1 MSTRYF
7 RLSDDVYIPGRW
19 ELGAPTDPRGREI
32 DDPWQ
37 FADGK
42 PVSIEGRL
50 KLPIK
55 RPGKP
60 LDFSLAGIGV
70 TPIVHARVA
79 SLLAELA
86 PSDVQLI
93 PVEIDSQT
101 DPYCILVATHRIRC
115 IDDEASEE
123 VEYWMPEDGQPEKV
137 GEYRNVAGMR
147 IDPTRVGNTRLF
159 RTWGWPIALVVS
171 DELKAAMEHAGI
183 TGTRFKDVTG
193 PAQAP

>member
-19 ELGAPTDPRGREI
+19 ELGAPIDSRGREI

-37 FADGK
+37 FADGR
-42 PVSIEGRL
+42 PVSVEGRL
-50 KLPIK
+50 KIPIK

-79 SLLAELA
+79 SLLAEMA
-86 PSDVQLI
+86 PGDVQLI
-93 PVEIDSQT
+93 PVEIDSRT
-101 DPYCILVATHRIRC
+101 DPYCILVATRLIRC

-123 VEYWMPEDGQPEKV
+123 VEYWMQEDGQPEKV

-147 IDPTRVGNTRLF
+147 IDPFKVGDARLF
-159 RTWGWPIALVVS
+159 RTWGWPIDLVIS
-171 DELKAAMEHAGI
+171 DEIKAAMERASI
-183 TGTRFKDVTG
+183 TGTTFKNVTG
-193 PAQAP
+193 S

>member
-1 MSTRYF
+1 MSKRYF

-19 ELGAPTDPRGREI
+19 ELGAPTDPWGRET

-37 FADGK
+37 FADGR
-42 PVSIEGRL
+42 PVNVEGRL
-50 KLPIK
+50 KIPIK

-79 SLLAELA
+79 SLLTELA
-86 PSDVQLI
+86 PGDVQVI
-93 PVEIDSQT
+93 PVELDSRT
-101 DPYCILVATHRIRC
+101 DPYCILVATRLIRC

-123 VEYWMPEDGQPEKV
+123 VEYWAPEDGQPDKV

-147 IDPTRVGNTRLF
+147 IDPASVGDTRLF

-171 DELKAAMEHAGI
+171 EELKAAMEHAGI
-183 TGTRFKDVTG
+183 TGTRFKDVTR
-193 PAQAP
+193 PDANA